1 MLKQRP
7 FKVAKCDGE
16 RSGVPDG
23 HATRKADPGRWAAVP
38 SLKPPGVSQTLAR
51 ACISLLN
58 LRVPSR
64 TSFRTSSTRIAS
76 SGPARRGRRLHLLNS
91 AR

>member
-7 FKVAKCDGE
+7 FMVAKCDGE

-58 LRVPSR
+58 LRVPPQ
-64 TSFRTSSTRIAS
+64 AP
-76 SGPARRGRRLHLLNS
+76 GPARRGRRLHLLNLS
-91 AR
+91 LNSTR

>member
-7 FKVAKCDGE
+7 FMVAKCDGE

-23 HATRKADPGRWAAVP
+23 HATRKADLGRWAAVP

-58 LRVPSR
+58 LLSPQV
-64 TSFRTSSTRIAS
+64 
-76 SGPARRGRRLHLLNS
+76 SGPARPGLRLPLLNS
-91 AR
+91 TR